1 MAPMGSQVEI
11 PSDYPPLGMEVGLV
25 ERFVRL
31 GGKRVLEIGCG
42 DGRLTLQ
49 YAHMAKKVVAI
60 EAERSLVAD
69 ARRFA
74 REDGL
79 TNVTFHAGS
88 AERMRFGG
96 GAFDI
101 ALFSWSL

>member
-1 MAPMGSQVEI
+1 MARAVEI
-11 PSDYPPLGMEVGLV
+11 PSDYPPLGMEVDLV
-25 ERFVRL
+25 QRFVRL
-31 GGKRVLEIGCG
+31 TGKRVLEIGCG

-49 YAHMAKKVVAI
+49 YAHMAKKVVAV
-60 EAERSLVAD
+60 EAERSLVDD

-79 TNVTFHAGS
+79 TNVTFRAGR